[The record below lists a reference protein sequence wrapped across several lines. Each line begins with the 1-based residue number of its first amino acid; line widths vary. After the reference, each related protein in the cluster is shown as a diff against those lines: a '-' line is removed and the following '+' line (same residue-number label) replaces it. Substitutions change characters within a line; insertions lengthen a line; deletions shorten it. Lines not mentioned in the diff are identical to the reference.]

1 MIANKPMTA
10 EDFLA
15 FAEQHPE
22 RRFDFLDGEI
32 VEVSPSRAH
41 SRIQALIA
49 YLLTDYLMRAPSIQA
64 AVHTEALH
72 ELAGVKFL
80 PDVSVNHDEPGDL
93 PYFTQPPLLA
103 VEIRSETQSR
113 EAQRRKARAYIER
126 GAALVWLVMPNEGVE
141 VHRLGHEP
149 LALLPGDTLDGGDVL
164 PGFAVPVRRLFE
176 R

>member
-1 MIANKPMTA
+1 MIASKQMTA

-15 FAEQHPE
+15 FAGQHPE
-22 RRFDFLDGEI
+22 RRFDFLDGEM
-32 VEVSPSRAH
+32 VEVSPSRVH

-49 YLLTDYLMRAPSIQA
+49 RLLGNYVDEHGFPA
-64 AVHTEALH
+64 AAHTEALH
-72 ELAGVKFL
+72 ELDGVKFL
-80 PDVSVNHDEPGDL
+80 PDVSVNRDEPGDL

-113 EAQRRKARAYIER
+113 EAQRRKARAYIAR
-126 GAALVWLVMPNEGVE
+126 GTALVWLVMPNEGVE
-141 VHRLGHEP
+141 VHRPGREP
-149 LALLPGDTLDGGDVL
+149 LALLPDDTLDGGDVL

>member
-1 MIANKPMTA
+1 MIAQKQVTA
-10 EDFLA
+10 EEFLTLA
-15 FAEQHPE
+15 GQYPD
-22 RRFDFLDGEI
+22 RRFDFVDGEM
-32 VEVSPSRAH
+32 VEVSPSRIH

-49 YLLTDYLMRAPSIQA
+49 RLLGNHIDEHGLAVA
-64 AVHTEALH
+64 AHTEALH
-72 ELAGVKFL
+72 DLDGMKFL
-80 PDVSVNHDEPGDL
+80 PDVSVNRDEPGDL

-126 GAALVWLVMPNEGVE
+126 GTALVWLVMPDEGVE
-141 VHRLGHEP
+141 VFRPGHDSA
-149 LALLPGDTLDGGDVL
+149 ALLPADTLDGGDVL